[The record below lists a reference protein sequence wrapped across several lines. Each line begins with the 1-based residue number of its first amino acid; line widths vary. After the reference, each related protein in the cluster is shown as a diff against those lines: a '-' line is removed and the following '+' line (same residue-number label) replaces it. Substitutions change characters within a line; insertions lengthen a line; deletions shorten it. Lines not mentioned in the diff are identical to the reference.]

1 MPQRDSLPGLT
12 VDKNG
17 TAFSAHG
24 EESIVALFHDSA
36 NREERF
42 GYIHYLKHHAHGILV
57 RRVSLSKFQQAMP
70 LT

>member
-24 EESIVALFHDSA
+24 EDDILALFHDA
-36 NREERF
+36 ADREERF
-42 GYIHYLKHHAHGILV
+42 GHIHYLKCHAHGILV
-57 RRVSLSKFQQAMP
+57 RRVSLSELQQAVP